1 MTDREG
7 KIRFATI
14 LNILFALLQ
23 TMVGLLTAHVIVDEK
38 LLKSPDGIR
47 KKIKDILKPFN
58 IEHSTLEIESDQ
70 LCSGIGCG
78 LQPNKN
84 V

>member
-70 LCSGIGCG
+70 LCSGIECG

>member
-1 MTDREG
+1 
-7 KIRFATI
+7 
-14 LNILFALLQ
+14 
-23 TMVGLLTAHVIVDEK
+23 MVGLLTAHVIVDEK

-70 LCSGIGCG
+70 LCSGIECG